1 MNSENI
7 FQYIEEEDETIT
19 KIIYKFKVII
29 IGDINSGK
37 TTIIQKLLKNK
48 SNSSNSTTNN

>member
-1 MNSENI
+1 MNSENN
-7 FQYIEEEDETIT
+7 FQYIEEEDEAIT